1 MFLFCTKE
9 ADQATATSGIRWEG
23 ICVQSEIYYKTKQIV
38 RRYVSKSTE
47 LEKKKKKKNIRLSYH
62 YWSLQTKWEQEK
74 PNQSWQAGKIRVED
88 SGQSLE

>member
-23 ICVQSEIYYKTKQIV
+23 ICVQNEIYYKTKQIV

-47 LEKKKKKKNIRLSYH
+47 LEKKIKKY
-62 YWSLQTKWEQEK
+62 QTFLPLLESANKMK
-74 PNQSWQAGKIRVED
+74 TGKTQSVLAGWQK
-88 SGQSLE
+88 

>member
-47 LEKKKKKKNIRLSYH
+47 LEKKKKKRISDFLTTTGACKQNENRKNPISPGRLA
-62 YWSLQTKWEQEK
+62 K
-74 PNQSWQAGKIRVED
+74 
-88 SGQSLE
+88 LE